1 MADTAASSPQ
11 ASLPDSPSRS
21 PSPYLATDQPASA
34 AAPSRPVSLPAP
46 AAPHRSISDRSMT
59 DDADADAASSTLSSS
74 HQSDHQP
81 PPPASPSNTSQS
93 DDGQDFADL
102 ASSSFNLDDKDLGT
116 RQSILLNATSGAR
129 LSRRGTLIPAS
140 TSSPPPSDTSSLM
153 GVDAASATSLPHEI
167 LVHIFRYV
175 AAFPPDLLAC
185 LQVCKAWCICGVEL
199 LWHRPSFYK
208 ISSLFKLIAV
218 IRKPDQL
225 FPYADFVRRLN
236 FTILASQLEDK
247 LFVRMSACSRLERL
261 TLAGCCHIQDD
272 TLITVFQNTKQLVA
286 LDLTD
291 VANLTDST
299 LQTLARNCPRLQG
312 INLTGCKKITS
323 DGVVA
328 LAKSCK
334 LLRRVK
340 LCGCE
345 NIGDEALIALAD
357 HCPVLLEVDMINC
370 PNITDRSVREIW
382 KKSFHMRELRLA
394 HCGDL
399 TDDAFPSARGGK
411 GVPMLGT
418 NQNLALRASIASA
431 GYHASE
437 SAPASR
443 GSSPARFA
451 GDGDADNDPARFAAA
466 SSASLSSPIPSQRL
480 FDHLRILDLTS
491 CNSITDDTVE
501 GIVANV
507 PRIKNLILAKCT
519 RLTDESVYSISR
531 LGKNLHYLHLGHVS
545 NITDR
550 AVTHLARSC
559 TRLRYIDLA
568 CCPHLT
574 DLSVFELAA
583 NLPKLRRIGLV
594 KVVNLTDQ
602 AIYSLVDRHT
612 SLERIHLSYCE
623 NVSVPA
629 IFWLLQ
635 RLNRLT
641 HLSLTGVPAFR
652 RQELQAMCRPPPKD
666 FNEHQRQA
674 FCVFSGKGV
683 NELRRYLQRVYSDEQ
698 MAAQFGPLDSDIR
711 RAFTAMVEE
720 DGLRFG
726 SPTLLHRSRA
736 ASDVPARSTG
746 ADPHAAGNGTAA
758 RPGGTAIAHLS
769 PADQLYYQ
777 QQMQIARYTNARRV
791 AAGAGADTQAH
802 AQAQMLTPHQHQ
814 LQTQHQTQDQHRQ
827 QIRQALAQYRDG
839 QRPERDPRVVAA
851 LAEARREAQERMA
864 AGLLPQRLVD
874 LHARLAD
881 PDRRHGHQ
889 TAYGPGHAREHGRG
903 SPGPDQGQDQGQAVG
918 AEAAAVEPMA
928 EAQAVAEQPAEPVFP
943 QTQVLAGVATST
955 DPIDDDNDDN
965 DNGSAANASWS
976 RSTAGG
982 MQQG

>member
-21 PSPYLATDQPASA
+21 PSPYPYARDDSA
-34 AAPSRPVSLPAP
+34 APGTFPAASP
-46 AAPHRSISDRSMT
+46 APHRSISDRSMT
-59 DDADADAASSTLSSS
+59 DETAAEAGPSTLPTA
-74 HQSDHQP
+74 P
-81 PPPASPSNTSQS
+81 PYREPPASPSNTSQS
-93 DDGQDFADL
+93 DDAQDFADL
-102 ASSSFNLDDKDLGT
+102 ASSSFNLDDKGAVAH
-116 RQSILLNATSGAR
+116 QSRLLKDVSAVR
-129 LSRRGTLIPAS
+129 LSRRGTLVPAS
-140 TSSPPPSDTSSLM
+140 VSSPPSTAGSLM
-153 GVDAASATSLPHEI
+153 GEEVASASNLPHEI
-167 LVHIFRYV
+167 LVHIFKYV
-175 AAFPPDLLAC
+175 AGFPPDLLAC
-185 LQVCKAWCICGVEL
+185 LQVSKAWCICGVEL

-218 IRKPDQL
+218 IRKTDQL

-247 LFVRMSACSRLERL
+247 LFVRMNACTRLERL
-261 TLAGCCHIQDD
+261 TLAGCCHILDD
-272 TLITVFQNTKQLVA
+272 TLINVFQNTKQLVA

-291 VANLTDST
+291 VVNLTDAT
-299 LQTLARNCPRLQG
+299 LRTLAENCLRLQG
-312 INLTGCKKITS
+312 INLTGCKKITTE
-323 DGVVA
+323 GVVE

-345 NIGDEALIALAD
+345 NVGDEALIALAD

-370 PNITDRSVREIW
+370 PNITDKSVREIW

-399 TDDAFPSARGGK
+399 TDDAFPSARGIK
-411 GVPMLGT
+411 GVAMLGT
-418 NQNLALRASIASA
+418 SQNLALRTGIGSSGYQPGESA
-431 GYHASE
+431 GG
-437 SAPASR
+437 SR

-451 GDGDADNDPARFAAA
+451 GVENGAEPD
-466 SSASLSSPIPSQRL
+466 SSRSAGLTPPIASQRL

-519 RLTDESVYSISR
+519 RLTDESVYSISK

-623 NVSVPA
+623 NISVPA

-683 NELRRYLQRVYSDEQ
+683 NELRRYLQKVYSDEQ
-698 MAAQFGPLDSDIR
+698 LAAQFGPLAPDVQ
-711 RAFTAMVEE
+711 RAIAAMAEE
-720 DGLRFG
+720 DGGFATQHGRHAT
-726 SPTLLHRSRA
+726 SMLHRTRA
-736 ASDVPARSTG
+736 ASDVPNRSMGLDPQAVSNLAIVGPTATG
-746 ADPHAAGNGTAA
+746 AAA
-758 RPGGTAIAHLS
+758 LS
-769 PADQLYYQ
+769 TADQLYYQ
-777 QQMQIARYTNARRV
+777 QQLQMARYANARR
-791 AAGAGADTQAH
+791 AAMPDYHAFAQAH
-802 AQAQMLTPHQHQ
+802 PHMPAPHQHQ
-814 LQTQHQTQDQHRQ
+814 HPQMHSQTQAQVEVR
-827 QIRQALAQYRDG
+827 RENGQAA
-839 QRPERDPRVVAA
+839 RPLTEEQL
-851 LAEARREAQERMA
+851 LAERAARRQLA
-864 AGLLPQRLVD
+864 
-874 LHARLAD
+874 ARLQAQTLAD
-881 PDRRHGHQ
+881 MR
-889 TAYGPGHAREHGRG
+889 ARAAFHPNGG
-903 SPGPDQGQDQGQAVG
+903 GAQQSPWGTDENAHVG
-918 AEAAAVEPMA
+918 
-928 EAQAVAEQPAEPVFP
+928 FP
-943 QTQVLAGVATST
+943 QTQSLAGVAPST
-955 DPIDDDNDDN
+955 ELVDEDNVTW
-965 DNGSAANASWS
+965 ARASS
-976 RSTAGG
+976 MSMRD
-982 MQQG
+982 